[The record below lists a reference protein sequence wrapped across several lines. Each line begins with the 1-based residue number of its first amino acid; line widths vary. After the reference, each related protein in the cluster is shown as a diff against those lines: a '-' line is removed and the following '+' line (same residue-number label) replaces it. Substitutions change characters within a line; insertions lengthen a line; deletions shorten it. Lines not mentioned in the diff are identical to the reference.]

1 MLRLDKDR
9 WQALSPL
16 LDQALELD
24 AAGRDALRAD
34 VARQQPELA
43 VVLARLL
50 SEHER
55 LAESTFLETSLTL
68 DDAPPATLAGYAV
81 GPYTLEVPLGMGG
94 MSTVWR
100 ARRSDGRFEGAVAV
114 KLLNLALLEDGGD
127 ERFRREGTLLARL
140 IHPHIARLLDAGVT
154 STGQPY
160 LVLEYVEG
168 TRIDRFAADRRLDPI
183 GCLELFLQVAEAV
196 AHAHAN
202 LVIHRDLKPSNIL
215 VGADGQVKLLD
226 FGIARLLEENASGQA
241 TLTGPAARALTP
253 EHAAPEQARGEPVT
267 TATDVY
273 ALGVL
278 LYMLLTGRHPTGDG
292 CRTAAEQLRAL
303 LERDPVRASDAAPY
317 RVRRI
322 YRGDI
327 DNLLAK
333 ALEKD
338 QGRRYAS
345 VTALTEDIRRFLN
358 HEPLSV
364 RGQAW
369 GYRAAKFIRRHR
381 WPMTAA
387 AVAFVMLVVGL
398 FVVNRQRQ
406 IAERRFAQLRQLSQQ
421 VFSLDERIQY
431 LAGATQAREALVA
444 ASLKYL
450 AALAR
455 DTRGDLALMQELADG
470 YWRVGRIQGVPIGLS
485 LGNLTKAEDSLRNAD
500 HLADAVLA
508 ARPRDR
514 RALQRSAVV
523 AHDRMIVADTERRK
537 DEALAHARRSLTRL
551 DTLLSLG
558 SPTPAELKSAFE
570 LYNNVGL
577 LLVNLHRYDEAILQL
592 NRLLDLARANGP
604 ELRPMR
610 NALTV
615 IANAR
620 RYQGD
625 LEGALRAIREARSLS
640 THIAARPN
648 ETQRMIDLYPLLLRE
663 AFILGE
669 DRGIS
674 LDRPEEAAALLRQAF
689 DLHEAGARRDPDD
702 TTSRV
707 RVGTTGRELGDIL
720 RWRDPAAALV
730 VYDVAIA
737 RLAEVRN
744 NVGARRDRA
753 LVLANSS
760 YALRRLG
767 RQADGRR
774 RLDEAL
780 AILQDT
786 ADFPADR
793 VSLDSPLCSV
803 LQARADQAA
812 AEGTHAGAVRQYTDL
827 LAKVMADRP
836 DIEHDL
842 RDTNSLSLLYRDFAR
857 LYRDA
862 GGSADADALDA
873 RRLALWQRWN
883 RTHPDNPFVLR
894 QLTDAGV
901 KTTSSP

>member
-1 MLRLDKDR
+1 
-9 WQALSPL
+9 
-16 LDQALELD
+16 
-24 AAGRDALRAD
+24 
-34 VARQQPELA
+34 
-43 VVLARLL
+43 
-50 SEHER
+50 
-55 LAESTFLETSLTL
+55 
-68 DDAPPATLAGYAV
+68 
-81 GPYTLEVPLGMGG
+81 
-94 MSTVWR
+94 
-100 ARRSDGRFEGAVAV
+100 
-114 KLLNLALLEDGGD
+114 
-127 ERFRREGTLLARL
+127 
-140 IHPHIARLLDAGVT
+140 
-154 STGQPY
+154 
-160 LVLEYVEG
+160 
-168 TRIDRFAADRRLDPI
+168 
-183 GCLELFLQVAEAV
+183 
-196 AHAHAN
+196 
-202 LVIHRDLKPSNIL
+202 
-215 VGADGQVKLLD
+215 
-226 FGIARLLEENASGQA
+226 
-241 TLTGPAARALTP
+241 
-253 EHAAPEQARGEPVT
+253 
-267 TATDVY
+267 
-273 ALGVL
+273 
-278 LYMLLTGRHPTGDG
+278 
-292 CRTAAEQLRAL
+292 
-303 LERDPVRASDAAPY
+303 
-317 RVRRI
+317 
-322 YRGDI
+322 
-327 DNLLAK
+327 
-333 ALEKD
+333 
-338 QGRRYAS
+338 
-345 VTALTEDIRRFLN
+345 
-358 HEPLSV
+358 
-364 RGQAW
+364 
-369 GYRAAKFIRRHR
+369 
-381 WPMTAA
+381 
-387 AVAFVMLVVGL
+387 
-398 FVVNRQRQ
+398 
-406 IAERRFAQLRQLSQQ
+406 
-421 VFSLDERIQY
+421 
-431 LAGATQAREALVA
+431 
-444 ASLKYL
+444 
-450 AALAR
+450 
-455 DTRGDLALMQELADG
+455 
-470 YWRVGRIQGVPIGLS
+470 
-485 LGNLTKAEDSLRNAD
+485 
-500 HLADAVLA
+500 
-508 ARPRDR
+508 
-514 RALQRSAVV
+514 
-523 AHDRMIVADTERRK
+523 
-537 DEALAHARRSLTRL
+537 
-551 DTLLSLG
+551 
-558 SPTPAELKSAFE
+558 
-570 LYNNVGL
+570 
-577 LLVNLHRYDEAILQL
+577 
-592 NRLLDLARANGP
+592 
-604 ELRPMR
+604 MR